1 MTLSDISIKNPVFAW
16 MMMIALLLFGGI
28 GLSRMGVSMLPDVDF
43 PVITVGIAW
52 EGAAPEVMETEVT
65 DVVEDAVIG
74 IQGVKEIS
82 SSSRQ
87 GQATISI
94 EFELNKDIDVA
105 LQEVQTKLAQ
115 AQRNL
120 PRDID
125 PPIITKTNPEDQP
138 IMWLSLSGNR
148 DRKFL
153 MEYTENFLK
162 DQFTTIPGVGE
173 VFLGGFVDPNLR
185 VWLDRD
191 KLFRNELTVE
201 DVIFAIA
208 SEHSEVPAGR
218 IENSSHELN
227 IRVMGEA
234 KSVEEF
240 ENMVIPSRSGIPLWR
255 TFRIKDVARVED
267 GLADIRRISRTNG
280 IPSVGLGI
288 RKQRGTNAVDVA
300 RAVKKKV
307 EELRKNLPEGLALN
321 VNFDSTRFIEENS
334 RELLFMLV
342 LSAVLTSF
350 VCWLFLGSFSSAFN
364 IVIAIPTSIVGS
376 FLIIYFLGFTLN
388 TFTLLGLSL
397 AIGIVVDDAIMVLE
411 NIVRHREGGMS
422 RVKAAIVGAREITFA
437 ALSASIAILA
447 IFIPVVFMKGII
459 GRFFFQYGVTMSVA
473 VLLSLFE
480 ALTFAPMRCSQF
492 LEVGHTSLI
501 GRGMEWL
508 MERSKNG
515 YRRLL
520 EFFLNHRIK
529 VILVALII
537 FFLSLQFI
545 RILKKEFVP
554 AQDQSIF
561 LIRIQTPL
569 GSAISFT
576 DEVFKKI
583 ESVVGGHK
591 EVQRYFCAIGGFGGG
606 EVNTGVMFV
615 TMKNPDERPVVPSLG
630 RPYTQQ
636 EFMAVLRKELKG
648 IQGVEKAVVQD
659 LSLAGFTAQRGFPV
673 EFTIRGPDWDTLGRL
688 SSEFIR
694 RMNESGK
701 MIDVDSDY
709 LVGMPE
715 IRIVPDRKKAGERG
729 VSISTISETISALYS
744 GARIGK
750 YTKGGR
756 RYDIRVSLIP
766 EQKSAPDSIK
776 KLWVRNNRGELVALS
791 DVIKIVEQPALLS
804 VTRKNR
810 ERAITIFA
818 NVASGSSQDIALKE
832 VEKISKELLPEG
844 YRIVFSGSAQVFR
857 ESFRDLLFALY
868 MGILIAYM
876 VLASQFNSYI
886 HPLSVLM
893 ALPFSATGAFIA
905 LYLTGNSLNIY
916 SMIGMI
922 LLMGIVKKNSILLVD
937 FTNVRRRQGMN
948 VKEALLTACPIR
960 FRPIIMTSITTIAAA
975 VPPALALG
983 PGAETRMPMA
993 VVVIGGVL
1001 FSTLLTLFVVP
1012 CVYSLL
1018 SRFES
1023 RRHEDALKEAVKE
1036 LGE

>member
-16 MMMIALLLFGGI
+16 MLMIALIVFGGI

-43 PVITVGIAW
+43 PVVTVSITW

-120 PRDID
+120 PGDID
-125 PPIITKTNPEDQP
+125 PPIIMKSNPEDQP

-148 DRKFL
+148 ERKFL

-173 VFLGGFVDPNLR
+173 VFLGGFIQPNLR

-191 KLFRNELTVE
+191 KLYRNELTVE
-201 DVIFAIA
+201 DVISAIS
-208 SEHSEVPAGR
+208 SEHTEVPAGR
-218 IENSSHELN
+218 IENLKYELN

-234 KSVEEF
+234 RSIEEF
-240 ENMVIPSRSGIPLWR
+240 ENLIIPARRGMPLWR
-255 TFRIKDVARVED
+255 TFKIKDVGRVED
-267 GLADIRRISRTNG
+267 GLADVRRISRTNG

-288 RKQRGTNAVDVA
+288 KKQRGTNAVEVA
-300 RAVKKKV
+300 RLVKKKV
-307 EELRKNLPEGLALN
+307 EELRKDLPEGLQLN
-321 VNFDSTRFIEENS
+321 VNFDSTRFVEENS
-334 RELLFMLV
+334 RELLFMLF
-342 LSAVLTSF
+342 LSAILTSF
-350 VCWLFLGSFSSAFN
+350 VCWLFLGSFSSAIN
-364 IVIAIPTSIVGS
+364 IIIAIPTSIIGS
-376 FLIIYFLGFTLN
+376 FLILYFLGFTLN
-388 TFTLLGLSL
+388 TFTLMGLSL

-411 NIVRHREGGMS
+411 NIVRHREAGES
-422 RVKAAIVGAREITFA
+422 RVKSAIVGAREITFA
-437 ALSASIAILA
+437 ALSSTIAILA
-447 IFIPVVFMKGII
+447 IFVPVVFMKGII
-459 GRFFFQYGVTMSVA
+459 GKFFFQYGVTMSVA
-473 VLLSLFE
+473 VMLSLLE

-492 LEVGHTSLI
+492 LEVGHKTLI

-508 MERSKNG
+508 MERLRTG
-515 YRRLL
+515 YRKLL

-529 VILVALII
+529 VVLIALII

-545 RILKKEFVP
+545 KILKKEFVP

-561 LIRIQTPL
+561 LVRIQTHL
-569 GSAISFT
+569 GSSLSLT
-576 DEVFKKI
+576 DEIFKKI
-583 ESVVGGHK
+583 EGLVSGHQ
-591 EVQRYFCAIGGFGGG
+591 EIQRYFCAIGGFGGG

-615 TMKNPDERPVVPSLG
+615 TMKEQEERPVIPSLG

-636 EFMAVLRKELKG
+636 EFMAVLRKELLSVTG
-648 IQGVEKAVVQD
+648 IEKAVVQD

-673 EFTIRGPDWDTLGRL
+673 EFTIRGPDWENLAKL
-688 SSEFIR
+688 SAEFIR

-701 MIDVDSDY
+701 LIDVDSDY
-709 LVGMPE
+709 LTGMPE
-715 IRIVPDRKKAGERG
+715 VRIVPDRRRAGERG

-744 GARIGK
+744 GKRIGK

-756 RYDIRVSLIP
+756 RYDIRVSLLP
-766 EQKSAPDSIK
+766 EQKLAPDSIK
-776 KLWVRNNRGELVALS
+776 KLWVRNNRGELVPLS
-791 DVIKIVEQPALLS
+791 EVVQIIEQPTLLS
-804 VTRKNR
+804 ITRKNR
-810 ERAITIFA
+810 ERAITVFA
-818 NVASGSSQDIALKE
+818 NVAPGSSQDEALKE
-832 VEKISKELLPEG
+832 VERISKEILPEG

-857 ESFRDLLFALY
+857 ESFKDLLFALY

-893 ALPFSATGAFIA
+893 ALPFSATGAFVA
-905 LYLTGNSLNIY
+905 LYLSGNSLNIY
-916 SMIGMI
+916 SMIGII

-937 FTNVRRRQGMN
+937 FTNVRRRQGMD
-948 VKEALLTACPIR
+948 VKNALLTACPLR
-960 FRPIIMTSITTIAAA
+960 FRPIIMTSITTISAAI
-975 VPPALALG
+975 PPALALG

-993 VVVIGGVL
+993 VVVIGGVI
-1001 FSTLLTLFVVP
+1001 FSTMLTLFVVP

-1023 RRHEDALKEAVKE
+1023 KRHESALKEAVRE

>member
-1 MTLSDISIKNPVFAW
+1 MTLSDISIRNPVFAW
-16 MMMIALLLFGGI
+16 MLMIALIVFGGI
-28 GLSRMGVSMLPDVDF
+28 GLHRMGVSMLPDVDF
-43 PVITVGIAW
+43 PVITVSISW

-65 DVVEDAVIG
+65 DVVEDAVVG

-87 GQATISI
+87 GQSIVSI

-125 PPIITKTNPEDQP
+125 PPIITKTNPEDNP
-138 IMWLSLSGNR
+138 IIWLSLSGNR
-148 DRKFL
+148 DRKYL

-173 VFLGGFVDPNLR
+173 VFLGGFVEPSLR
-185 VWLDRD
+185 VWLDRE
-191 KLFRNELTVE
+191 KLYKNELTI
-201 DVIFAIA
+201 DDISYAII
-208 SEHSEVPAGR
+208 SGHSEVPAGR
-218 IENSSHELN
+218 IENTKHERTV
-227 IRVMGEA
+227 RVLGEA
-234 KSVEEF
+234 ESVEEF
-240 ENMVIPSRSGIPLWR
+240 ENIIIPARSGVPLWR

-288 RKQRGTNAVDVA
+288 RKQRGTNAVEVA

-307 EELRKNLPEGLALN
+307 EELRRNLPEGLELN

-342 LSAVLTSF
+342 LSALLTSF

-364 IVIAIPTSIVGS
+364 IIIAIPTSIVGS
-376 FLIIYFLGFTLN
+376 FLILYFLGFTLN
-388 TFTLLGLSL
+388 TFTLMGLSL

-411 NIVRHREGGMS
+411 NIVRHREEGMP

-437 ALSASIAILA
+437 ALAASIAILA
-447 IFIPVVFMKGII
+447 IFLPVVFMKGII
-459 GRFFFQYGVTMSVA
+459 GKFFFQYGVTMSVA
-473 VLLSLFE
+473 VLLSLLE

-492 LEVGHTSLI
+492 LEVGHTSLVS
-501 GRGMEWL
+501 RGMDWL
-508 MERSKNG
+508 MGKAKNG
-515 YRRLL
+515 YRTLL
-520 EFFLNHRIK
+520 EISLNHRIK
-529 VILVALII
+529 VLAIAILI
-537 FFLSLQFI
+537 FILSLQFI
-545 RILKKEFVP
+545 RVLKKEFVP

-561 LIRIQTPL
+561 LLRIQTPL
-569 GSAISFT
+569 GSSISFT
-576 DEVFKKI
+576 DSVFRRIEETVGSHEEV
-583 ESVVGGHK
+583 E
-591 EVQRYFCAIGGFGGG
+591 RYFCAIGGFGGG

-615 TMKNPDERPVVPSLG
+615 TMKKPEKRPIVAGLN
-630 RPYTQQ
+630 RPRTQQ
-636 EFMAVLRKELKG
+636 EFMSVLRKELKSIPG
-648 IQGVEKAVVQD
+648 IEKVIIQD

-673 EFTIRGPDWDTLGRL
+673 EFTVRGPNWDVLGKL
-688 SSEFIR
+688 SREIIKK
-694 RMNESGK
+694 MIDSGK

-709 LVGMPE
+709 LAGMPE
-715 IRIVPDRKKAGERG
+715 VRVIPDRKRAGERG
-729 VSISTISETISALYS
+729 VSVSAISETIRALYS
-744 GARIGK
+744 GLRIGK
-750 YTKGGR
+750 YTKNGR
-756 RYDIRVSLIP
+756 RYDIRLGLLP
-766 EQKSAPDSIK
+766 EQKSTPDSIK
-776 KLWVRNNRGELVALS
+776 KLWLRNNRGELVPLS
-791 DVIKIVEQPALLS
+791 EVVRVVEEPTLLS

-818 NVASGSSQDIALKE
+818 NIAPGASQDEALKI
-832 VEKISKELLPEG
+832 VERIGKEILPEG

-857 ESFRDLLFALY
+857 ESFKDLLFALY
-868 MGILIAYM
+868 MGVLIAYM

-893 ALPFSATGAFIA
+893 ALPFSVTGAFIA

-916 SMIGMI
+916 SMIGII

-937 FTNVRRRQGMN
+937 FTNVRRREGMG
-948 VKEALLTACPIR
+948 VKEALLAACPIR
-960 FRPIIMTSITTIAAA
+960 FRPIIMTSFTTISAAI
-975 VPPALALG
+975 PPALALG

-993 VVVIGGVL
+993 VVIIGGVI

-1018 SRFES
+1018 ARFES
-1023 RRHEDALKEAVKE
+1023 KRHEEALKEAMRNP
-1036 LGE
+1036 GE

>member
-16 MMMIALLLFGGI
+16 MLMIALLVFGGI

-43 PVITVGIAW
+43 PVITVSISW

-82 SSSRQ
+82 SNSRQ
-87 GQATISI
+87 GLSSISI
-94 EFELNKDIDVA
+94 EFELKKDIDVA

-148 DRKFL
+148 ERKYL

-185 VWLDRD
+185 VWLDRE
-191 KLFRNELTVE
+191 KLSQYELTVE
-201 DVIFAIA
+201 DVISAIV

-218 IENSSHELN
+218 IENFHNELN
-227 IRVMGEA
+227 VRVMGEA
-234 KSVEEF
+234 KSIEEF
-240 ENMVIPSRSGIPLWR
+240 ENLIIPARKGMPLWR
-255 TFRIKDVARVED
+255 IFRIKDVAHVED

-280 IPSVGLGI
+280 VPSVGLGI
-288 RKQRGTNAVDVA
+288 KKQRGTNAVEVA
-300 RAVKKKV
+300 RAVKKRV
-307 EELRKNLPEGLALN
+307 EELRKNLPEGLELN

-334 RELLFMLV
+334 RELLFMLL
-342 LSAVLTSF
+342 LSALLTSF

-411 NIVRHREGGMS
+411 NIVRHREEGMS

-437 ALSASIAILA
+437 ALAASIAILA

-473 VLLSLFE
+473 VLLSLLE

-501 GRGMEWL
+501 GRGMDWL
-508 MERSKNG
+508 MERTKNG
-515 YRRLL
+515 YRALL
-520 EFFLNHRIK
+520 EILLNHRIK
-529 VILVALII
+529 VIVISLFV
-537 FFLSLQFI
+537 FFLSLLLI
-545 RILKKEFVP
+545 GRLKKEFVP
-554 AQDQSIF
+554 AQDQSMF
-561 LIRIQTPL
+561 LVRVKTPL
-569 GSAISFT
+569 GSSISFT
-576 DEVFKKI
+576 DSIFKRI
-583 ESVVGGHK
+583 EEIVKSHK
-591 EVQRYFCAIGGFGGG
+591 EIQRYFCAIGGFGGG
-606 EVNTGVMFV
+606 EVNTGVMFI
-615 TMKNPDERPVVPSLG
+615 TMKKPDERPIVQSLK

-636 EFMAVLRKELKG
+636 EFMSVLRNELMG
-648 IQGVEKAVVQD
+648 ISGVEKAVVQD

-673 EFTIRGPDWDTLGRL
+673 EFTIRGPDWDVLGKL
-688 SSEFIR
+688 SADIMK
-694 RMNESGK
+694 RMVESGK

-709 LVGMPE
+709 LTGMPE
-715 IRIVPDRKKAGERG
+715 VRVVPDRKKAGERG

-756 RYDIRVSLIP
+756 RYDIRVSLLP
-766 EQKSAPDSIK
+766 EQKSDPESIK
-776 KLWVRNNRGELVALS
+776 KLWVRNNRGELVPLS
-791 DVIKIVEQPALLS
+791 EVVRIIEQPALLS

-818 NVASGSSQDIALKE
+818 NIAPGSSQDEALKVVDKIGRE
-832 VEKISKELLPEG
+832 VLPEG

-857 ESFRDLLFALY
+857 ESFKDLLFALY
-868 MGILIAYM
+868 MGVIIAYM

-886 HPLSVLM
+886 HPLSVLI
-893 ALPFSATGAFIA
+893 ALPFSVTGAFIA
-905 LYLTGNSLNIY
+905 LYISGNSLNIY
-916 SMIGMI
+916 SMIGII

-937 FTNVRRRQGMN
+937 FTNERRRKGMS
-948 VKEALLTACPIR
+948 VRDALLNACPIR
-960 FRPIIMTSITTIAAA
+960 FRPIIMTSITTISAAI
-975 VPPALALG
+975 PPALALG

-993 VVVIGGVL
+993 VVIIGGVIL
-1001 FSTLLTLFVVP
+1001 STILTLFVVP
-1012 CVYSLL
+1012 CLYSLL
-1018 SRFES
+1018 TRFES
-1023 RRHEDALKEAVKE
+1023 RRHEDALIEAIKE